1 MIARAGLSSR
11 VALAVGALAV
21 LPSIGGLF
29 ATRFSWSSV
38 ALCVCSASAAVL
50 AWWLCRDTVERV
62 ALLERALSR
71 AGEGDAAV
79 RVRPR
84 GADEAGAAL
93 AAFNAMMDRVDLLRE
108 RAEELERIGAWQEFA
123 RRLAHEIKNPLT
135 PIQLAVQE
143 VARKYPGGDP
153 AFERTLATAKEIV
166 EEEVETL
173 RRLVTAFSEF
183 ARLPEVRL
191 VPADLREFVRDAQ
204 DGHALL
210 AGDDA
215 PSARVEWSAGAVAI
229 PVRIDRIL
237 LRRAL
242 DNLLRNA
249 AQAGAKTITVRIEQQ
264 PAAQREVHLIVEDD
278 GPGIAAS
285 ERAKV
290 FEPYFTTRSSSGGTG
305 LGLAIV
311 RKIALDHDGD
321 VALDESPA
329 RGARFRLAL
338 PVEDESRRSSPTF
351 VTLRA
356 KVTRADGAQSTK
368 STKST
373 EHSQL
378 ESL

>member
-1 MIARAGLSSR
+1 MSARAGLSSR

-21 LPSIGGLF
+21 VPSIGGLF
-29 ATRFSWSSV
+29 ATRFAWSAV
-38 ALCVCSASAAVL
+38 ALCVCSASAAAL

-84 GADEAGAAL
+84 GQDEAGAAL
-93 AAFNAMMDRVDLLRE
+93 VAFNALMDRVDLLLE
-108 RAEELERIGAWQEFA
+108 RAEELERIGALQEFA

-191 VPADLREFVRDAQ
+191 VSADLREFVRDAQ
-204 DGHALL
+204 EGRALL

-215 PSARVEWSAGAVAI
+215 SLPQIEWNAGDATI

-249 AQAGAKTITVRIEQQ
+249 AQAGAKKITVRIEQQ
-264 PAAQREVHLIVEDD
+264 PAAQREVHLVIEDD

-285 ERAKV
+285 ARAKV
-290 FEPYFTTRSSSGGTG
+290 FEPYFTTRSSTGGTG

-321 VALDESPA
+321 VVLDESAP
-329 RGARFRLAL
+329 RGACFRLAL

-356 KVTRADGAQSTK
+356 KGPRAAMP
-368 STKST
+368 
-373 EHSQL
+373 
-378 ESL
+378 